1 MGGSGEDQLFTRREI
16 GGREDLFT
24 RREDDGHTRRD
35 GDGIA
40 QREGAGT
47 GYVRV
52 TLPPELAKRFS
63 VVGELAASGAEADV
77 VLVEDHDAR
86 PRVLKLYRR
95 GISPDEGA
103 IAKLATAERAHVVE
117 VVDRGWAEGCW
128 FEVLEYCVNGSLRT
142 LLDEGEEPNVTDVV
156 RETSTALAHVHELGL
171 VHRDLKPE
179 NLLVRTMA
187 PFDLV
192 LGDFGLVRQMDASVR
207 WTRAWGT
214 PAYSP
219 PELEGGEVSAAWDW
233 WSLGM
238 IVAEV
243 AGGRHPFA
251 LPDGSMMAEPQVRSW
266 LAQRPVDLSA
276 VEDERVL
283 LLCRGLLTR
292 DRRHRWGAQQVEA
305 WLDGATPAV
314 VADRPTQSGG
324 RARTVLFAGQ
334 DVNSPEELAGAF
346 QDNWSEAMRRL
357 FQERDATLVEE
368 TERMLRQ
375 HELDEAVRLL
385 AVPLDAAS
393 LPRRFANLLAEM
405 DPELEP
411 VYDGVRVTPA
421 GLEAAAVDVI
431 RAGGNS
437 PIAKTLDEIRRQN
450 ILTAWRDLPGMSDG
464 AHIQEQWIAAQHELE
479 AAAEEITGGG
489 SRSRAHEGALGRA
502 WLIATIVDPGHQ
514 QEQLTHLV
522 ESLDGALLEECAWW
536 TSLQHNRNEPLA
548 TILRVITS
556 PAAETEVRERR
567 LARERHERERQ
578 EARRQTKIEA
588 REGRAHS
595 YRLCSAIVC
604 VLSIG
609 EIFAWE
615 PLLTLVHRESGWA
628 PHLLLIPRIWP
639 GAMFR
644 FAANAMA
651 FRHLHNWTPGAS
663 IAATSTLVLVAT
675 STAVYRRGNRT
686 VDSLIL
692 LSLLVGSVSVAPTLL
707 AALTVAAIGLLIGGV
722 YLLIGVAGIAL
733 VFFILFVVLSQ

>member
-450 ILTAWRDLPGMSDG
+450 ILTVWRDLPGMSGMSALHDAWTDAARDLEQVIAG
-464 AHIQEQWIAAQHELE
+464 AQTQGYEPSSQDWNLARAWTLACTANPKHHRTQLQTAVDSMDSTYAERQNWWSDLRTGPAVTSADLTVALVTQGYASETTRTAELE
-479 AAAEEITGGG
+479 AERQRRMREARGVERELEAQRAAEQQKRVARAELSRKVSWLIPAALSMLPAILLILVWPNDGNKMPEGLAWFIFWFG
-489 SRSRAHEGALGRA
+489 PYGIYRALRSRR
-502 WLIATIVDPGHQ
+502 
-514 QEQLTHLV
+514 
-522 ESLDGALLEECAWW
+522 
-536 TSLQHNRNEPLA
+536 
-548 TILRVITS
+548 
-556 PAAETEVRERR
+556 
-567 LARERHERERQ
+567 
-578 EARRQTKIEA
+578 
-588 REGRAHS
+588 
-595 YRLCSAIVC
+595 
-604 VLSIG
+604 
-609 EIFAWE
+609 
-615 PLLTLVHRESGWA
+615 
-628 PHLLLIPRIWP
+628 
-639 GAMFR
+639 
-644 FAANAMA
+644 
-651 FRHLHNWTPGAS
+651 
-663 IAATSTLVLVAT
+663 
-675 STAVYRRGNRT
+675 
-686 VDSLIL
+686 
-692 LSLLVGSVSVAPTLL
+692 
-707 AALTVAAIGLLIGGV
+707 
-722 YLLIGVAGIAL
+722 
-733 VFFILFVVLSQ
+733 